1 MLEGFFF
8 NILKKNFI
16 HTRGF
21 DTSYDGKDKRIL
33 KRYLNKNDIIDE
45 KIIILRHILEHIPD
59 PYSYLKFLKSISTQD
74 PDIIIEVPD
83 YDWIIKK
90 QNFYDIVYE
99 HVNYFSLN
107 TFKNFFN
114 GHFFSKKM
122 FNGQY
127 LFLIV
132 KLSNLNLTIL
142 KKNVINLKK

>member
-1 MLEGFFF
+1 MERVFF
-8 NILKKNFI
+8 NLLKKYFL

-21 DTSYDGKDKRIL
+21 DTSYKGKDKKIL

-45 KIIILRHILEHIPD
+45 KIIILRHVLEHIPD
-59 PYSYLKFLKSISTQD
+59 PYSYLKFLKSMATQD

-83 YDWIIKK
+83 WDWITKK

-107 TFKNFFN
+107 TFKNIFN
-114 GHFFSKKM
+114 GSFFSRKM
-122 FNGQY
+122 FGGQY

-132 KLSNLNLTIL
+132 KLSNLNVTL
-142 KKNVINLKK
+142 KKKT